1 MMLLE
6 LLTRALACD
15 VGRLTNNDSMASPDL
30 VMSAHR

>member
-6 LLTRALACD
+6 LLMRALD
-15 VGRLTNNDSMASPDL
+15 VERLTNNDSMSSPDL